1 MYYEPNML
9 RSNLVVLAS
18 AHVTSIAL
26 MKDAGG
32 IIIATGVKFVHHEK
46 AYQTFVAKEVVL
58 SAGCVRKSRTPRNTD
73 TDSSPQGHH
82 VSSGTFNKLTFFV
95 SIKHYPDS
103 RAIRDWRQRYSS
115 KSRYRSPLG
124 PSRRWK

>member
-1 MYYEPNML
+1 ML

-82 VSSGTFNKLTFFV
+82 VSSGTFNKTNLFRVYKTLSRFSSYPGLATKIFFKEPV
-95 SIKHYPDS
+95 
-103 RAIRDWRQRYSS
+103 
-115 KSRYRSPLG
+115 
-124 PSRRWK
+124 